1 MSINFDNF
9 NSVVSLFNHQTSSL
23 NKDPYLWKKVNEKFV
38 PLSWEEV
45 KVQVESIAKALI
57 NLGIL
62 KGDRVVILSEN
73 RPEWQIS
80 DLAIMAIG
88 AISVPAYTT
97 STTND
102 YKHIINNSGARCLI
116 VSSHNLTL
124 KALPAVIESSKCQN
138 IIKIDEDKKKY
149 NDPINII
156 NWNNLIQ
163 ENKNSSWSSIENED
177 YKNIDLINLA
187 QAHKRTDTACII
199 YTSGTGGSPK
209 GVMLSHGAMLTNCSG
224 AQELLKNLT
233 SNMQEIRFLSWL
245 PLSHSYEHTLQFY
258 EMGIGAQI
266 YYAEGLDKLLIN
278 MSETKPHFM
287 TAVPR
292 FYDSLHT
299 RISQGLKKQSKLS
312 QKLFSETLRLGQKD
326 YYNESMTF
334 YEKLINNLLNKI
346 VRKKVNKR
354 FGGSLKALISGGAAL
369 NFEVGLYLSALGL
382 PLLQGYGQTE
392 TAPVVSANPPEK
404 IKLDTVGPLFKGTE
418 VKIAKDGEILV
429 RGENI
434 MNGYWNDP
442 EATNATIVDGWV
454 HTGDIGEFDEDQYL
468 KITDRKKD
476 IIVNAGG
483 DNISPSRIEEKLDI
497 EPEIAQSMLYGDFK
511 NYLVAIIVPDKEQA
525 LDWANKNNKS
535 KDLKILINDQD
546 FIKMIKEVTSKVNS
560 KLSTIEQ
567 VRKFILIDEEFTIEN
582 DMMTPTMK
590 VKRFKVKST
599 FGDKLEKLY

>member
-1 MSINFDNF
+1 MSINFDKF
-9 NSVVSLFNHQTSSL
+9 NSIVSLFSHQSSSL
-23 NKDPYLWKKVNEKFV
+23 NTDPYLWKKSNGKFIS
-38 PLSWEEV
+38 LSWKEV
-45 KVQVESIAKALI
+45 KENVEALVKGLLS
-57 NLGIL
+57 LGIL
-62 KGDRVVILSEN
+62 KGDRVIILSEN
-73 RPEWQIS
+73 RPEWQIA

-102 YKHIINNSGARCLI
+102 YKHIINHSAARCLI
-116 VSSHNLTL
+116 VSSHDLMS
-124 KALPAVIESSKCQN
+124 KALPAVLGSSKCTN
-138 IIKIDEDKKKY
+138 VIKIEEDRIEYKE
-149 NDPINII
+149 PINII
-156 NWNNLIQ
+156 NWNTLI
-163 ENKNSSWSSIENED
+163 EDNKNTSWDAIANED
-177 YKNIDLINLA
+177 YQNSDLKKISET
-187 QAHKRTDTACII
+187 HKRTDTACII

-209 GVMLSHGAMLTNCSG
+209 GVMLSHGAMLTNCTG

-233 SNMQEIRFLSWL
+233 PNLKEIRFLSWL
-245 PLSHSYEHTLQFY
+245 PLSHSYEHTLQFF

-266 YYAEGLDKLLIN
+266 YYAEGLDKLLVN
-278 MSETKPHFM
+278 MSESKPHFM

-299 RISQGLKKQSKLS
+299 RISQGLKKQSKIS
-312 QKLFSETLRLGQKD
+312 QLLFNTTLKLGKKR
-326 YYNESMTF
+326 YYNEQMSPL
-334 YEKLINNLLNKI
+334 ESVINNILDKI
-346 VRKKVNKR
+346 VRRKVNKR

-404 IKLDTVGPLFKGTE
+404 IKLETVGPLFKGTE
-418 VKIAKDGEILV
+418 VKIANDGEILV

-442 EATNATIVDGWV
+442 EATNATIIDGWV

-476 IIVNAGG
+476 IIVNTGG
-483 DNISPSRIEEKLDI
+483 DNISPTRIEEKLNI
-497 EPEIAQSMLYGDFK
+497 EPEIAQSMLYGNFK
-511 NYLVAIIVPDKEQA
+511 NYLVALIVPDKEHA
-525 LDWANKNNKS
+525 MAWAIKKNKPE
-535 KDLKILINDQD
+535 DLKLLIEDQD
-546 FIKMIKEVTSKVNS
+546 FIKMIKEVTSNVNA
-560 KLSTIEQ
+560 KLSIIEQ
-567 VRKFILIDEEFTIEN
+567 IRKFILIDEEFTIEN

-590 VKRFKVKST
+590 VKRFKIKNI

>member
-1 MSINFDNF
+1 MSINFDDF
-9 NSVVSLFNHQTSSL
+9 NSVVSLFYDRASSL
-23 NKDPYLWKKVNEKFV
+23 SQDPYLWKKSNDKFIS
-38 PLSWEEV
+38 LSWLEV
-45 KVQVESIAKALI
+45 KEQVEAVAKGLLNI
-57 NLGIL
+57 GIL

-73 RPEWQIS
+73 RPEWQIV
-80 DLAIMAIG
+80 DLAIMTIG

-97 STTND
+97 STAKD
-102 YKHIINNSGARCLI
+102 YKHIINHSEARCLI

-124 KALPAVIESSKCQN
+124 KVIPAVLESSKCQN
-138 IIKIDEDKKKY
+138 IIKIDEDRKEY
-149 NDPINII
+149 SEPINII
-156 NWNNLIQ
+156 NWNTLID
-163 ENKNSSWSSIENED
+163 ENKNSSWTAIENED
-177 YKNIDLINLA
+177 YKNTDLKKLL
-187 QAHKRTDTACII
+187 QTHKRTDTACII

-209 GVMLSHGAMLTNCSG
+209 GVMLSHGAMLSNCTG

-233 SNMQEIRFLSWL
+233 SNLKEIRFLSWL
-245 PLSHSYEHTLQFY
+245 PLSHSYEHTLQFF

-266 YYAEGLDKLLIN
+266 YYAEGLDKLIVN

-299 RISQGLKKQSKLS
+299 RISQGLKKQSKIS
-312 QKLFSETLRLGQKD
+312 QLLFNATLKLGKKK
-326 YYNESMTF
+326 YYNEQMSSIETI
-334 YEKLINNLLNKI
+334 LNNILDKI
-346 VRKKVNKR
+346 VRRKINKR

-404 IKLDTVGPLFKGTE
+404 IKLDTVGPVFKGTE

-429 RGENI
+429 RGENV

-442 EATNATIVDGWV
+442 SATTATIINGWV
-454 HTGDIGEFDEDQYL
+454 HTGDIGEFDQDQYL

-483 DNISPSRIEEKLDI
+483 DNISPSRVEEKLNI

-525 LDWANKNNKS
+525 MTWAIKNNKS
-535 KDLKILINDQD
+535 KDLKVLITDQD
-546 FIKMIKEVTSKVNS
+546 FIQMIKEVTSKVNTN
-560 KLSTIEQ
+560 LSVIEQ

-590 VKRFKVKST
+590 VKRFKVKNI
-599 FGDKLEKLY
+599 FGDELEKLY

>member
-1 MSINFDNF
+1 MSINFDKF
-9 NSVVSLFNHQTSSL
+9 NSIVSLFSHQSSSL
-23 NKDPYLWKKVNEKFV
+23 NTDPYLWKKSNGKFIS
-38 PLSWEEV
+38 LSWKEV
-45 KVQVESIAKALI
+45 KENVEALVKGLLS
-57 NLGIL
+57 LGIL
-62 KGDRVVILSEN
+62 KGDRVIILSEN
-73 RPEWQIS
+73 RPEWQIA

-102 YKHIINNSGARCLI
+102 YKHIINHSAARCLI
-116 VSSHNLTL
+116 VSSHDLMS
-124 KALPAVIESSKCQN
+124 KALPAVLESSKCTN
-138 IIKIDEDKKKY
+138 VIKIEEDRIEYKE
-149 NDPINII
+149 PINII
-156 NWNNLIQ
+156 NWNTLI
-163 ENKNSSWSSIENED
+163 EDNKNTSWDAIANED
-177 YKNIDLINLA
+177 YQNSDLKKISET
-187 QAHKRTDTACII
+187 HKRTDTACII

-233 SNMQEIRFLSWL
+233 PNLKEIRFLSWL
-245 PLSHSYEHTLQFY
+245 PLSHSYEHTLQFF

-266 YYAEGLDKLLIN
+266 YYAEGLDKLLVN
-278 MSETKPHFM
+278 MSESKPHFM

-299 RISQGLKKQSKLS
+299 RISQGLKKQSKIS
-312 QKLFSETLRLGQKD
+312 QLLFNTTLKLGKKR
-326 YYNESMTF
+326 YYNEQMSPL
-334 YEKLINNLLNKI
+334 ESAINKILDKI
-346 VRKKVNKR
+346 VRRKVNKR

-404 IKLDTVGPLFKGTE
+404 IKLETVGPLFKGTE
-418 VKIAKDGEILV
+418 VKIANDGEILV

-442 EATNATIVDGWV
+442 EATNATIIDGWV

-476 IIVNAGG
+476 IIVNTGG
-483 DNISPSRIEEKLDI
+483 DNISPTRIEEKLNI
-497 EPEIAQSMLYGDFK
+497 EPEIAQSMLYGNFK
-511 NYLVAIIVPDKEQA
+511 NYLVALIVPDKEHA
-525 LDWANKNNKS
+525 MAWAIKKNKPE
-535 KDLKILINDQD
+535 DLKLLIEDQD
-546 FIKMIKEVTSKVNS
+546 FIKMIKEVTSNVNA
-560 KLSTIEQ
+560 KLSIIEQ
-567 VRKFILIDEEFTIEN
+567 IRKFILIDEEFTIEN

-590 VKRFKVKST
+590 VKRFKIKNI